1 MITVQNLVEGLQRG
15 LVADHNLVSC
25 NQRCLDYARAAF
37 AEDPSLQADF
47 GTPEALVSYLKAAAV
62 KGAST
67 KAQVV
72 AQYPQVECQE
82 ATDPAMVRIAAAI
95 GNQSKPLSLAQLER
109 ALGDGLVVALSELRE
124 RPAAVAARI
133 FANDAEAVAEFG
145 SADILAAYLAN
156 HRALAVAPRT
166 FVPAAAIQA
175 LEQADQKAAADAAAA
190 ARKRAALAVE
200 DD

>member
-1 MITVQNLVEGLQRG
+1 MLKTLTVQNLVEGLQRG

-133 FANDAEAVAEFG
+133 FATALNRRSGIISPRGTDLYNSRASGRFSTTATPAS
-145 SADILAAYLAN
+145 SAN
-156 HRALAVAPRT
+156 W
-166 FVPAAAIQA
+166 PAASA
-175 LEQADQKAAADAAAA
+175 LP
-190 ARKRAALAVE
+190 R
-200 DD
+200 

>member
-1 MITVQNLVEGLQRG
+1 MITVQSLVEGLRRG
-15 LVADHNLVSC
+15 LVADHNLVGC
-25 NQRCLDYARAAF
+25 DQQCLDYARAAF
-37 AEDPSLQADF
+37 AEDASLQADF
-47 GTPEALVSYLKAAAV
+47 GTPEALVRYLKGVAVEGAA
-62 KGAST
+62 T

-95 GNQSKPLSLAQLER
+95 ANPARPLALAQLER

-124 RPAAVAARI
+124 RPAAIAARI
-133 FANDAEAVAEFG
+133 FANDPAAVAEFEA
-145 SADILAAYLAN
+145 ADILAAYLAN
-156 HRALAVAPRT
+156 HRALAAAPRT
-166 FVPAAAIQA
+166 FVPSAAIDA
-175 LEQADQKAAADAAAA
+175 LERADQKAAADAAAA